1 MTKKEFYERMI
12 EVLEGIDNLEDKEE
26 LINFN
31 QKQLDLTNNKA
42 ERAKER
48 AAEKRAEGDELRN
61 TIKSVLTNEFQTVDE
76 IFEKVEKE
84 GVTRAKVISRIG
96 QLVKNGDADKTE
108 VKSGDR
114 TLKAYRLSE

>member
-26 LINFN
+26 LISFN